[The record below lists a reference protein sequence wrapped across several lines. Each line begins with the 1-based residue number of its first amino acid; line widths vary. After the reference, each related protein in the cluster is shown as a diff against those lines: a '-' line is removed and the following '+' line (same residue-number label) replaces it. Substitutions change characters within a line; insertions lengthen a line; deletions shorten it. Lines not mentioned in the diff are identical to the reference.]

1 MSELLD
7 AIGHGGAWSIFLVIF
22 FIIWGAPAVLS
33 RHGAEKLWLV
43 GKVARWVTSRQER
56 SVERERRL
64 KAETTSSLRADIQ
77 ALRGD
82 LDEEKARSELREDRL
97 QATIDTQMG
106 YIEWETSW
114 ARDVILMAAEHGWRP
129 PLPKWFSF
137 TEWRNRA
144 RPEVQH
150 PDRER

>member
-33 RHGAEKLWLV
+33 RQGAEKLWLV

-77 ALRGD
+77 ALRED

-114 ARDVILMAAEHGWRP
+114 ARDVILMAAEHG
-129 PLPKWFSF
+129 
-137 TEWRNRA
+137 
-144 RPEVQH
+144 
-150 PDRER
+150 